1 MIKKG
6 DKVIFVKDT
15 KEHSKGEIH
24 DVVIHND
31 SFFII
36 KEELEM
42 FNSSQRTNI
51 TYYEKKSPVI
61 MTLADWREQQIK
73 IVLDD

>member
-42 FNSSQRTNI
+42 FDSSQRTNI
-51 TYYEKKSPVI
+51 TYY
-61 MTLADWREQQIK
+61 
-73 IVLDD
+73 